1 MLGKAIRIASEAFEN
16 TKDKGNKPYILH
28 LLYVM
33 NKVAHLG
40 ETAMI
45 CAVLHDLFEDKEQEG
60 YNAQYLLD
68 NGFSHEIIS
77 ILNLLTHKPGVSY
90 MDNIKTLSFNPI
102 AKAIKLADL
111 EHNSKIT
118 RLKNLSKKTF
128 DRLELYCQAYTYL
141 NS

>member
-1 MLGKAIRIASEAFEN
+1 ML
-16 TKDKGNKPYILH
+16 
-28 LLYVM
+28 
-33 NKVAHLG
+33 
-40 ETAMI
+40 
-45 CAVLHDLFEDKEQEG
+45 
-60 YNAQYLLD
+60 
-68 NGFSHEIIS
+68 
-77 ILNLLTHKPGVSY
+77 
-90 MDNIKTLSFNPI
+90 

>member
-1 MLGKAIRIASEAFEN
+1 MLATAIKIASEAFEH
-16 TKDKGNKPYILH
+16 TYDKGNKPYILH

-33 NKVAHLG
+33 NKVSHLG
-40 ETAMI
+40 EIAMI
-45 CAVLHDLFEDKEQEG
+45 CGVLHDLFEDKYAGG
-60 YNAQYLLD
+60 YTEQYLLD
-68 NGFSHEIIS
+68 RGFSLEVIT
-77 ILNLLTHKPGVSY
+77 ILQLLTHKPEETY
-90 MDNIKTLSFNPI
+90 MDYIKKLAHHPI